1 MGLIQKYILP
11 KEVDFNAALLD
22 QVNASRDT
30 VLDLCQYYFENDI
43 QSLKKVID
51 DERKCRTF
59 KNQNMHELLDV
70 FITSY
75 DRESIYRIIDQL
87 SWMALSV
94 KHLAT
99 DLLIYKITPCEDYN
113 PIYTSLKQMA
123 NALAEGFVF
132 LNQKNLNEIVR
143 VVNEIYVHYDETFEQ
158 CSLAAARHLE
168 QDEIR
173 VYLASREI
181 LNQLKEV
188 AKRIHVSANS
198 LEDMAIKII

>member
-11 KEVDFNAALLD
+11 KEVDFNAALLV

-43 QSLKKVID
+43 QSLKMIIQ
-51 DERKCRTF
+51 DERKCRAY
-59 KNQNMHELLDV
+59 KKKNMHELLDV
-70 FITSY
+70 FITPY
-75 DRESIYRIIDQL
+75 DPESIYRIIDQL

-99 DLLIYKITPCEDYN
+99 DLLIYKVSLPEDYRL
-113 PIYTSLKQMA
+113 IFTLLKQMA

-132 LNQKNLNEIVR
+132 LGQKKFNDISR
-143 VVNEIYVHYDETFEQ
+143 TVNSIYEHYDETFEQ
-158 CSLAAARHLE
+158 CSLTAARHLE
-168 QDEIR
+168 QDEITA
-173 VYLASREI
+173 YLAFREI

-198 LEDMAIKII
+198 LEDLAIKIV